1 LGVEVGNSRKSRQ
14 KFPKGE
20 KMRRNLISAVA
31 AAAVTASLFAATPA
45 QAAEVDI
52 KGSGSSFAGNFLID
66 CASRYTAKTG
76 NNVSYTATSS
86 GKGRASFA
94 AGKDD
99 FAASDSQYGATEALP
114 VSFKAVPVIGG
125 PVAIVFNVAGV
136 NNLRLDAKTL
146 SGIFTGTITKWNDPA
161 IAKLNPTAT
170 LPDKNFVVIYR
181 SSNSGTTQNLQ
192 EYFYQHAVGPWPSGN
207 QAWAGVKTGSGQA
220 TSADLVQK
228 VKMTSGAIGYAD
240 LSDVSVKIGKV
251 TLKNA
256 NGDFVKPSVA
266 SAAKMLSAQ
275 TIADNGS
282 MTINFVKKVAGAYQL
297 SIVTYLMIPV
307 TGDKAPAAKAFATY
321 AVETCSKKPVAGF
334 AGFTGENYKTALK
347 RASS

>member
-1 LGVEVGNSRKSRQ
+1 
-14 KFPKGE
+14 
-20 KMRRNLISAVA
+20 MRRTLISAVA

-76 NNVSYTATSS
+76 SKVSYTATSS
-86 GKGRASFA
+86 GNGRKSFA
-94 AGKDD
+94 TGKDD
-99 FAASDSQYGATEALP
+99 FAGSDSQYGSKEGLP
-114 VSFKAVPVIGG
+114 AVAWKTVPVIGG

-136 NNLRLDAKTL
+136 NNLRLDAAAV
-146 SGIFTGTITKWNDPA
+146 SGIFTGTIKKWNDPA

-192 EYFYQHAVGPWPSGN
+192 DYLYQHAVGPWPTGN

-220 TSADLVQK
+220 TSASLVAK
-228 VKMTSGAIGYAD
+228 VKATSGGIGYAD
-240 LSDVSVKIGKV
+240 LSDVSVKLGKV

-256 NGDFVKPSVA
+256 KGEWVKPSVA
-266 SAAKMLSAQ
+266 SASKMISAQ
-275 TIADNGS
+275 TIEPNGS
-282 MTINFVKKVAGAYQL
+282 MNINFVKKVSGAYQL

-307 TGDKAPAAKAFATY
+307 EGAKAPAVKAFAKY
-321 AVETCSKKPVAGF
+321 AVDTCSKKPVAGF

>member
-1 LGVEVGNSRKSRQ
+1 
-14 KFPKGE
+14 
-20 KMRRNLISAVA
+20 MRRTLISAVA

-76 NNVSYTATSS
+76 NKVSYTATSS
-86 GKGRASFA
+86 GRGRASFLA
-94 AGKDD
+94 KTDD
-99 FAASDSQYGATEALP
+99 FAGSDSLYGATEKTP
-114 VSFKAVPVIGG
+114 GEYKVIPVIGG

-161 IAKLNPTAT
+161 VAKLNPTAK
-170 LPDKNFVVIYR
+170 LPNKNFVVIYR

-192 EYFYQHAVGPWPSGN
+192 DYLYQNAVGPWPQAN
-207 QAWAGVKTGSGQA
+207 QAWVGIRTGSGA
-220 TSADLVQK
+220 STSADLVAK
-228 VKMTSGAIGYAD
+228 VKATSGGIGYAD
-240 LSDVSVKIGKV
+240 LSDVSVKLGKV

-256 NGDFVKPSVA
+256 KGEFVKPSVT
-266 SAAKMLSAQ
+266 SAAKMLSGQ
-275 TIADNGS
+275 KIAADGS
-282 MTINFVKKVAGAYQL
+282 MTINFKKKITGAYQL
-297 SIVTYLMIPV
+297 SIVTYLMVPT
-307 TGDKAPAAKAFATY
+307 TGDKRSATKAFAKY
-321 AVETCSKKPVAGF
+321 AVDTCSKKPVKGF
-334 AGFTGENYKTALK
+334 AGFTGANYKTALK

>member
-1 LGVEVGNSRKSRQ
+1 
-14 KFPKGE
+14 
-20 KMRRNLISAVA
+20 MRRNLISAVA

-76 NNVSYTATSS
+76 NKVSYTATSS
-86 GKGRASFA
+86 GRGRVSFYTQ
-94 AGKDD
+94 KDD
-99 FAASDSQYGATEALP
+99 FAGSDSLYGATEGTP
-114 VSFKAVPVIGG
+114 GNYKVVPVIGG

-136 NNLRLDAKTL
+136 NNLRLDAAAV

-170 LPDKNFVVIYR
+170 LPDKNFVVVYR
-181 SSNSGTTQNLQ
+181 SSNSGTTQNFQ
-192 EYFYQHAVGPWPSGN
+192 EYLYQQAVGPWPTGN
-207 QAWAGVKTGSGQA
+207 QAWVGVKTGSGQS
-220 TSADLVQK
+220 TSADLVAK
-228 VKMTSGAIGYAD
+228 VKSVSGGIGYAD
-240 LSDVSVKIGKV
+240 LSDVSVKLGKV

-256 NGDFVKPSVA
+256 NGEFVKPSVA
-266 SAAKMLSAQ
+266 SASKMLSAQ
-275 TIADNGS
+275 TIAADGS
-282 MTINFVKKVAGAYQL
+282 MTINFKKKVAGAYQL

-307 TGDKAPAAKAFATY
+307 TGAKAEAVKAFATY
-321 AVETCSKKPVAGF
+321 AVDTCSKKPVAGF
-334 AGFTGENYKTALK
+334 AGFTGANYATALK